1 MFGGFGTLGDGIL
14 GFTGGIGDAIVA
26 FDEFIKTSGAFQK
39 VGEGIATVI
48 QTIMT
53 ALSTL
58 KNKIKEK
65 FESANFELFHSLLER
80 IHERMTQVGE
90 AAGEMKSG
98 VIVGIIDLLNGI
110 SFGAIAVGITKFVGT
125 FRKAIEDIGS
135 FKESFIGILDSVR
148 GCFEAYQTQLQA
160 GTLLKIA
167 SAIAILTASLI
178 ALSLVDSEKLNVA
191 LGAITVLFAELL
203 ASMAVFN
210 KISGQ
215 ATGVMKSVT
224 AMLGIATAVLILASA
239 LKKIADLD
247 AKQLTTGLIGVAGLT
262 TMMVAAA
269 KAMSSNS
276 KTIIK
281 GATQMVI
288 FAAAIKILASVCE
301 QLAKLDWNQL
311 AKGLVGVGV
320 LLAEVSLF
328 LRTAKCGKSITTA
341 TGIVILSAAIK
352 VLASACKD
360 FGEMK
365 SWEEI
370 GKGLASIAVLL
381 AEVTA
386 FTKLTGNAKHVIS
399 TGVAL
404 VAIGAA
410 MKIFASAVKDFSG
423 MQWDEIAR
431 GLVAMAGALAA
442 VTIAV
447 NFMPKSM
454 IGIGTGLIAVS
465 AALLILA
472 NALNQMGSMSWE
484 EIAKGLTELKK

>member
-1 MFGGFGTLGDGIL
+1 MISDNQSICPKCGG
-14 GFTGGIGDAIVA
+14 
-26 FDEFIKTSGAFQK
+26 Q
-39 VGEGIATVI
+39 
-48 QTIMT
+48 
-53 ALSTL
+53 L
-58 KNKIKEK
+58 KYYDHVQR
-65 FESANFELFHSLLER
+65 LVR
-80 IHERMTQVGE
+80 
-90 AAGEMKSG
+90 
-98 VIVGIIDLLNGI
+98 
-110 SFGAIAVGITKFVGT
+110 TKFGNKKWV
-125 FRKAIEDIGS
+125 AIRRLRCCKCNAVHRELPDFIFPYKQYEADI
-135 FKESFIGILDSVR
+135 I
-148 GCFEAYQTQLQA
+148 
-160 GTLLKIA
+160 
-167 SAIAILTASLI
+167 
-178 ALSLVDSEKLNVA
+178 
-191 LGAITVLFAELL
+191 
-203 ASMAVFN
+203 
-210 KISGQ
+210 
-215 ATGVMKSVT
+215 
-224 AMLGIATAVLILASA
+224 
-239 LKKIADLD
+239 
-247 AKQLTTGLIGVAGLT
+247 TTGLIGVASLT

-328 LRTAKCGKSITTA
+328 LRTAKFSGKSITTA

-365 SWEEI
+365 WEDI

-404 VAIGAA
+404 IAIGAA

-431 GLVAMAGALAA
+431 GLVAMAGALVA

-447 NFMPKSM
+447 NFMPKNM

-484 EIAKGLTELKK
+484 EIAKGLITLGGAMAILAIGLNAMTGTLAGSAALLVAASALLVLTPVLAILGAMSWSSIVKGLVIVINTSKGDKSITLIREGVSYNILNCLDKNTDWFTLAKGDNIFAFTADSGVTNLQFRIENKVIYEGV